1 MHLRLFL
8 PAAAAL
14 VASALPSARAD
25 EISQKIDALVE
36 EGYKAHKIT
45 PNQPTTDEA
54 FVRRAYLD
62 IIGRIPSM
70 EEAREFL
77 DSAEAG
83 KRTKLI
89 DKLIDSEGYVSHW
102 YNWWADILRVQS
114 NMGGNDN
121 REAGQAYAHWVK
133 DSLRN
138 NKPYDQFV
146 RELVTAEG
154 YIWDNGAV
162 GYYIRDAGMPLD
174 NMSNTVQ
181 IFLGTRLAC
190 AQCHNH
196 PFDKWTQED
205 YYKMAAF
212 TYNVDTDAVASKEMK
227 DDMNA
232 AYDKI
237 AKEGGKRGEAE
248 RKKQSMR
255 KVIDGILEP
264 MKAGVSD
271 DSPKDLKLPADFKY
285 DAKKAGMAVE
295 AHTIP
300 LTKEDKGAAGSQ
312 REQRAAYAAWITS
325 PQNPRFSTVIANR
338 LWKRVMGM
346 GLIEPMDDFKDD
358 TSASNPALMKYL
370 SQQVISGKYDLKK
383 ILRAMYNTRTYQR
396 QVTTTDVTEDKPY
409 YFPGPVLR
417 RMTAEQI
424 WDSVTTLVIPS
435 PDMRLRGQAYRGAL
449 EQLRKEAEALGKVKS
464 SDLVSVA
471 RKYADED
478 FQLEL
483 KASVAREKLNKA
495 RDAKDNKAVAAA
507 QKELNEANDA
517 RDNIGA
523 KAREEVLKL
532 ASGSQK
538 GAFVTTIKPIGSMM
552 DKDKDHKDAPVID
565 SATASQWN
573 GYGDEFFRASELPSP
588 APGGHFLRE
597 FGQSNRE
604 IIENSTTEATVSQA
618 LSLMNG
624 PTFDKLMMDNT
635 QLIQRF
641 RGASNDEG
649 RTNAIFMSL
658 FARKPSDTERAIVAE
673 TVEEFGKDG
682 WKHVIWALLNTREF
696 VFVQ

>member
-1 MHLRLFL
+1 MHLRLVL
-8 PAAAAL
+8 PAATAL
-14 VASALPSARAD
+14 VAAAVPGVRAN
-25 EISQKIDALVE
+25 ELSQKIDALVE
-36 EGYKAHKIT
+36 EGYKANRIT
-45 PNQPTTDEA
+45 PNAPASDET

-70 EEAREFL
+70 EEAKEFL
-77 DSAEAG
+77 DSSEQG
-83 KRTKLI
+83 KRAKLI
-89 DKLIDSEGYVSHW
+89 DKLLDSEGYVSHW

-133 DSLRN
+133 DALRN

-146 RELVTAEG
+146 KELVTAEG

-196 PFDKWTQED
+196 PFDKWTQKD
-205 YYKMAAF
+205 YYEMAAF
-212 TYNVDTDAVASKEMK
+212 TYNVDTNAIASPELQADIM
-227 DDMNA
+227 A
-232 AYDKI
+232 ANDKI

-248 RKKQSMR
+248 RKRQSMR
-255 KVIDGILEP
+255 RVIEGITEP
-264 MKAGVSD
+264 MRAGVSD
-271 DSPKDLKLPADFKY
+271 NNGRMLNLPNDYKY
-285 DAKKAGMAVE
+285 EDARAGAPVE
-295 AHTIP
+295 AHTIT
-300 LTKEDKGAAGSQ
+300 LSDRDKGVKSQ
-312 REQRAAYAAWITS
+312 KEQRAAYAAWMTS
-325 PQNPRFSTVIANR
+325 QENPRFSTVIANR

-370 SQQVISGKYDLKK
+370 SQQVVAGKYDLKK

-396 QVTTTDVTEDKPY
+396 QVTTSDVPEDKPY

-435 PDMRLRGQAYRGAL
+435 PDLRQRGQGYRGAL
-449 EQLRKEAEALGKVKS
+449 EQMRKEAETLGKVKS
-464 SDLVSVA
+464 SDIVAVA

-483 KASVAREKLNKA
+483 KATVAREKLNKA
-495 RDAKDNKAVAAA
+495 REANDQKAVQAA
-507 QKELNEANDA
+507 QRELNESNDA

-523 KAREEVLKL
+523 KARVELLKM
-532 ASGSQK
+532 AGEGVK
-538 GAFVTTIKPIGSMM
+538 GAFVSTIKPFGSMM
-552 DKDKDHKDAPVID
+552 KKDEKKEAPVID
-565 SATASQWN
+565 TATASQWN

-604 IIENSTTEATVSQA
+604 IIENATSEATVSQA
-618 LSLMNG
+618 LNLMNG
-624 PTFDKLMMDNT
+624 PTFDKLMMENT
-635 QLIQRF
+635 QLMQRF
-641 RGASNDEG
+641 RGASTDEG
-649 RTNAIFMSL
+649 RENAIFMSL
-658 FARKPSDTERAIVAE
+658 FSRKPTDVERAIIKD
-673 TVEEFGKDG
+673 TIEEFGKDG
-682 WKHVIWALLNTREF
+682 WKNVVWALLNTREF